1 MKKFLVL
8 SAIVGVAGLTA
19 GCSSGGRP
27 VKVVAQVEVPTTAT
41 SSTTTTSTTTT
52 TLAPTTTTTVCV
64 VADAA
69 GATARL
75 QSNQAQLD
83 SLVTGRR
90 TAESAVAQIQLV
102 VDNTG
107 RSIEQ
112 YRRNQ
117 ADAQKAYDQAAAAYA
132 DIKWDTYYDK
142 MTAAADNLADWKGIV
157 ASWEATRTKALGDL
171 SRGKATLA
179 DWDREIAEGR
189 RAIATNK
196 AAQTTLTC
204 S

>member
-1 MKKFLVL
+1 MKKSLAL
-8 SAIVGVAGLTA
+8 SVIVGLAGLTA
-19 GCSSGGRP
+19 GCSSGGQP
-27 VKVVAQVEVPTTAT
+27 AKTVAQVEVPTTAT
-41 SSTTTTSTTTT
+41 STTTT
-52 TLAPTTTTTVCV
+52 TMAPTTTTTVCV

-69 GATARL
+69 GAASRL

-83 SLVTGRR
+83 SLISGRR

-102 VDNTG
+102 VDNAG

-112 YRRNQ
+112 HRRNQ
-117 ADAQKAYDQAAAAYA
+117 ADAQKAYNEALAASNILGT
-132 DIKWDTYYDK
+132 DSSNDK
-142 MTAAADNLADWKGIV
+142 LSAAADNLADWKGIV

-171 SRGKATLA
+171 ARGKANLA
-179 DWDREIAEGR
+179 DWDKEIAEGR
-189 RAIATNK
+189 RAIATNR

>member
-1 MKKFLVL
+1 MKKSLTIL
-8 SAIVGVAGLTA
+8 ALAGLVVAA
-19 GCSSGGRP
+19 GCSSSPTP
-27 VKVVAQVEVPTTAT
+27 VKTVAKIDV
-41 SSTTTTSTTTT
+41 TSTTTAPT
-52 TLAPTTTTTVCV
+52 TTTTMASTTTTTVCV

-69 GATARL
+69 GATDRL

-83 SLVTGRR
+83 SLITGRR
-90 TAESAVAQIQLV
+90 TAESAVAQIQLAI
-102 VDNTG
+102 DNAG

-117 ADAQKAYDQAAAAYA
+117 ATAQTAYDQAAAAF
-132 DIKWDTYYDK
+132 DILGLDSAHDK
-142 MTAAADNLADWKGIV
+142 MVAAADNLADWKGIV
-157 ASWEATRTKALGDL
+157 ASWEAVRTKALGDL
-171 SRGKATLA
+171 ARGKATLA
-179 DWDREIAEGR
+179 DWDKEIAEGR